1 MALSSCPKC
10 DSHSFEMKV
19 VEPRDS
25 NYKLNFV
32 QCASCGAVAGVLDY
46 FNVGARLAKQDEALK
61 KIARA
66 LNISVDL

>member
-1 MALSSCPKC
+1 MAVSSCPKC
-10 DSHSFEMKV
+10 GNFTFEMKV

-32 QCASCGAVAGVLDY
+32 QCASCGAVVGVLDY
-46 FNVGARLAKQDEALK
+46 FNIGAKIAKQDEALK

-66 LNISVDL
+66 LKITVDL

>member
-10 DSHSFEMKV
+10 GNHTFEMQV
-19 VEPRDS
+19 VEPHSS

-32 QCASCGAVAGVLDY
+32 QCAGCGAGAGVLDY

-66 LNISVDL
+66 LKITVDL